1 MAVRFSSD
9 IIHLFANLLKTVN
22 GTCKVMEG
30 IIGIIF
36 NSHVSK
42 IRKSCID
49 GTANSLFH
57 RLGVVGTKF
66 AAQFGY
72 GKFARFRSL
81 FNHIIDQ
88 RDNIRT
94 AAFTDDAQLLQDRTQ
109 PFDMRL
115 FFCRLLRSKANFRNR
130 CSCGI
135 RRCVF

>member
-22 GTCKVMEG
+22 GTCKIMEG
-30 IIGIIF
+30 IIGIIL
-36 NSHVSK
+36 NSHVGK
-42 IRKSCID
+42 IRKPCID

-66 AAQFGY
+66 AAQF
-72 GKFARFRSL
+72 RFRSL
-81 FNHIIDQ
+81 LNHIIDQ

-94 AAFTDDAQLLQDRTQ
+94 AAFSDNSQFLQDRTQ